1 MRPKTIISA
10 GAEGIEPSPLV
21 LETSILPLN
30 YAPEARRSLLRL
42 RLQGMLAARLAEFLK
57 RKLLLHLLLIALRM
71 PNNLLA
77 LAATKLHHVFLN
89 HTHSACLKIFYISP
103 LLSR

>member
-1 MRPKTIISA
+1 
-10 GAEGIEPSPLV
+10 
-21 LETSILPLN
+21 
-30 YAPEARRSLLRL
+30 
-42 RLQGMLAARLAEFLK
+42 MLAARLAKLLK
-57 RKLLLHLLLIALRM
+57 RKLLLHLLLVPLRM

>member
-1 MRPKTIISA
+1 MA

-42 RLQGMLAARLAEFLK
+42 RLQGMLAARLAKFLK